1 MREKKNLRRISEL
14 VTAQTLGN
22 LDLLAAMCGYKD
34 RGRVIDKLV
43 REKMLSLR
51 GEKRRGHQ

>member
-34 RGRVIDKLV
+34 RGAGDRQAGAGENAVAER
-43 REKMLSLR
+43 REKTWI
-51 GEKRRGHQ
+51 